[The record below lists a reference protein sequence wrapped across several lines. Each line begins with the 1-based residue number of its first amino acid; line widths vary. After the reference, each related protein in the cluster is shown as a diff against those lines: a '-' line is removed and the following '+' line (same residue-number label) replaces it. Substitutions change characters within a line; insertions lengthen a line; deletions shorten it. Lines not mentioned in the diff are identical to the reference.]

1 MDIGVR
7 IDDAQLK
14 RALRALK
21 SELTNTR
28 PINERVA
35 RAMRDYVKDTIR
47 MGGRNRA
54 HAPLAPM
61 TIARTGRTKPLVGV
75 EKGIRASATKDEA
88 VVYHTNPKYTATQHH
103 RGYTTPAINKSVLM
117 KSGDQFFRGKKASR
131 VPAREIWPNIHETY
145 RVVKGLFSDWIK
157 SGAFRAWR

>member
-47 MGGRNRA
+47 MGGRNKS

-61 TIARTGRTKPLVGV
+61 TIQRTGRTKPLVGV
-75 EKGIRASATKDEA
+75 EKGIRATANKNEA
-88 VVYHTNPKYTATQHH
+88 VVFHKHPEYTATQHH
-103 RGYTTPAINKSVLM
+103 KGYTTPAVPGRLM
-117 KSGDQFFRGKKASR
+117 KSGDKFFWGKKRSR
-131 VPAREIWPNIHETY
+131 VPAREIWPNIPETY
-145 RVVKGLFSDWIK
+145 RVVKALFSEWIRT
-157 SGAFRAWR
+157 GAFRAWR